1 MHKHSLQGL
10 RVKQGREIDDTWYE
24 VTVLLKLIISVLLVS
39 GTQRLGK
46 KKKEKKSDLELRSPV
61 VSA

>member
-46 KKKEKKSDLELRSPV
+46 KKEKKV
-61 VSA
+61 IWN

>member
-46 KKKEKKSDLELRSPV
+46 KKEKKSDLELRSPV